1 MLRVYLLVACVC
13 VLIASVLYTFYFNRL
28 LAAVIG
34 LFLRIRYWNKGGSSI
49 WIQIGSI
56 HFSILAG
63 RILLKDV
70 VYHSGNQTIKVVK
83 AQVSWRYWL
92 RVPATEDDLNRAHVG
107 GEDFDQTDVFP
118 SCRIKVSA
126 HGFEWFLYNKTTA
139 YDHIL
144 SQMQAKAPPVSGG
157 SGPRRYFSR
166 TSGLE
171 GLYPPSALATIKPP
185 PIIHAAI
192 NWIKRQM
199 PYLEPK
205 DLLPISIEVFK
216 LAIVCGNPSTPS
228 LMVAECHRAD
238 GTFGIVRARSKCDLY
253 KQLLNFKFQNALV
266 HLVENK
272 HYQGSMAVVGQTIR
286 AQAET
291 SIYADRIP
299 LNYLSFE
306 AFLRVWRGI
315 RLYSTLFSPN
325 HLASSGFKGSTFT
338 SGKKSLD
345 ESNFAAGDFT
355 KLEYAIERRIV
366 EAPMLELSYYADVV
380 GEVPA
385 ELDGPK
391 GMGLESYDIGNGDL
405 PPEWGIDLVIR
416 NGALRYGPWADRQ
429 RAHLQRALFP
439 PTFHDMEV
447 SQRLKP
453 GDKRIWT
460 ALKIFVELREQ
471 TILNLP
477 FREASKNW
485 QWDGIAD
492 VPKSRTRE
500 HASLHVAAGDSSS
513 ISFLIPMV
521 IGPDGYESRLE
532 VHLDTIQVT
541 PSLNDIKVITAESCR
556 VSAALPAPLK
566 WNAERQWS
574 FSVSLRQPV
583 IFLLRDHINM
593 ITDLSRDWVS
603 GEPTEWHHFVPTVYS
618 LEIHLH
624 HFDVNLYA
632 NDQNIID
639 KPLIKDENTM
649 VNLRAPRLWTTATIP
664 SNVYL
669 PEATTISFSVDIPG
683 VSVCMCLPKWNTQF
697 LYNQGKEHP
706 ILQAG
711 KFRIDGTYHFWAE
724 VHPDNIEQLRVAILA
739 GDVVMK
745 PLGWAIRYFMV
756 LRDNYFGTFTHF
768 STLTEYLE
776 KRSRGEVGDPVEKK
790 WRPEK
795 TNMLQV
801 ELSLMV
807 QHGSLLLSA
816 GLPGFEKH
824 AIMAT
829 ANDIGTSLYL
839 AFPELQLNLRL
850 HDYFMEMSLNV
861 GELKGCVMETCPED
875 EFFRNRRRHFKETLV
890 IDGFDIT
897 TNRLFGPPPRTHTYV
912 CVWEI
917 ALGHVKTITTPLE
930 SRALLAVADV
940 FRIHFTDV
948 VNAPA
953 SEFSVPLDPDL
964 TYVKLSLRAL
974 NATCLAGATAVDLDV
989 PKGLTLH
996 TNDLQGQVCGR
1007 FLSLRLPLTSL
1018 KALVAL
1024 DTSRKS
1030 WSEAAAMDFD
1040 IALDW
1045 FTCPKTNHNPQGTF
1059 LHEQDHL
1066 TKRAQ
1071 YLLSQLA
1078 EARVS
1083 FGDRPHASGRSGRRR
1098 PPHRVHRNDLYLPPL
1113 VLPRFSRAHNSQ
1125 QLQQDPSPSP
1135 LPRWSQLSHLSESD
1149 GENISEADRDARL
1162 ARSRIFQPMP
1172 ASNVN
1177 NFELSMSDDESDDA
1191 DLTDDGSSDS
1201 EWSASPEENDILRHY
1216 ERFTKRYRECSLDDI
1231 SSREGSPFV
1240 MLRDPPAASFQRA
1253 RKVSKPLSLIPPRK
1267 AELSADTDSRS
1278 MVRIQCSHGLEVLVT
1293 PLLLLLLSRF
1303 KDECEQHVL
1312 SAELL
1317 LDVVLAEKL
1326 SNFVS
1331 AEQGISS
1338 SSTALDILVHSAR
1351 VRVLE
1356 QILLHRGST
1365 APSSTPGDPDD
1376 SRAVDVV
1383 LHASLTDFH
1392 VQSISQAQSATA
1404 SVQVT
1409 FDELSIGLGR
1419 LPSST
1424 GVIFES
1430 PQPEFC
1436 LSVYTLQA
1444 SRAQSHVEI
1453 SASNFTVQMGP
1464 SDPEYVAALLL
1475 VVKNRAEMLSNI
1487 YQQWRSRST
1496 TSLLALM
1503 RRILWL
1509 TRDDA
1514 LVDPLS
1520 IIQPSFL
1527 VQRGLPHA
1535 VRTNGPLKFLFHL
1548 RQCLRQYDLASDS
1561 EQWGGDQEVRQ
1572 VMKSHLANL
1581 MVDLDT
1587 LDEPD
1592 TNPWDILFPPE
1603 NPSPSTSSSVLL
1615 SVTCGIGTLHLTILS
1630 VSSKPPSYI
1639 TSSMLRFQYQSNPL
1653 VQFYSTSHI
1662 SPPKQTAQQIAILG
1676 VADVSLIASPHLV
1689 DFAQSAIRVKKYWH
1703 NDTTSDYPAQAT
1715 RPPSQT
1721 ILVAHVK
1728 SMSIRAGAENL
1739 TFEVMGSSL
1748 DFSSSSLVRSDI
1760 GTESASGVFTF
1771 ADIHVRARSKG
1782 ADTGVSEQ
1790 DILASLALANG
1801 KIDAAQRHDLTSK
1814 TLRVIFGL
1822 EEILVSVP
1830 RSAIR
1835 LYRFVEEWRA
1845 DFLPGVEATAETL
1858 VSELKRNSTST
1869 ASKPSLARSTE
1880 QLSTILHVNG
1890 RIARLGV
1897 TLQVMRGTW
1906 LSWTVEDTTGFVSS
1920 SPASSSKRTYDFGL
1934 QLGSQGFTITYKSR
1948 SMENSTGS
1956 PRVKF
1961 ILPALTFTGHQK
1973 KGGIELLGTLDF
1985 VNIMVKPT
1993 HMDAFLVVQQKFGQD
2008 FTDLLD
2014 LIRET
2019 RQKHSVISE
2028 PKRATGGS
2036 SKFIVQVNVKGFRLG
2051 LEGPSSVFHL
2061 ECQDVWGDI
2070 AKEDDQLEWKVQLR
2084 NLALSLAP
2092 RTGVASHE
2100 YGFDVNE
2107 KSAFVIVDITTSAND
2122 EVLNISVPKIHAV
2135 MQPSSISELGDFIDY
2150 HQAELLARRQQRA
2163 AELEAFKEK
2172 TRSILRTFEMQAPS
2186 PDATKPSWLSKH
2198 TVLVEVERI
2207 GVAFPLALDQS
2218 VGLSQWS
2225 SQDRTS
2231 VRAFL
2236 FSVRRIRF
2244 SSQKGEAGQMNTREL
2259 SFQFVNR
2266 FRQYEPTDFNSDSHQ
2281 TRNRLVY
2288 PQMKAQLRSDTSL
2301 SKHQIW
2307 ITANITGFVLDLDS
2321 SISDCVFS
2329 LVDVYRRGRERME
2342 RLASNIPQMIAPQAP
2357 GPLPVTISLADE
2369 QPSTNF
2375 FGVIL
2380 FESGEIR
2387 VHSEGRYG
2395 RTMSSAF
2402 SDDVDDS
2409 LPVTGTELIRL
2420 PVVSAWIEYRA
2431 SSNVSAT
2438 SRPLQPSILIFKAKI
2453 HSSQNTLRPTLLP
2466 FVSDITD
2473 FVQARLRMTTR
2484 HDELSNPSVVFEGS
2498 EPVPSSPPVVVPD
2511 LQKTS
2516 RLQINFSL
2524 RIDQSTLEFTCQPDV
2539 NVLAALRWESGG
2551 FVVSISPDANRVTF
2565 TGSVDG
2571 LTAGLKH
2578 GFLSEDCV
2586 NLAARNLAFSLAFAK
2601 TEDSVRNI
2609 DSTVS
2614 LVISTD
2620 MSGGVRFSRLQDML
2634 CFKAV
2639 WLDRIPL
2646 IASENTT
2653 PEASG
2658 IISASP
2664 APRVAS
2670 SEVKQEVTTAIIIRI
2685 RSIEVNVDLGQS
2697 ISNVTLNM
2705 DDTLIRTRFSEGCR
2719 EVSLSVAD
2727 LAIFAKGNISGHVAV
2742 ADCMFH
2748 TISRNGEALLSESTS
2763 ARLLEL
2769 TITSGPLSAELE
2781 SEHQRLL
2788 VYRADPI
2795 RVDIHDDWSLISST
2809 TGDKDRPLLLAFT
2822 VHGKEIIALATISTI
2837 PKLML
2842 YVNKFKANI
2851 AIQRAGA
2858 SRESVAF
2865 RATQGP
2871 RPDKPLTEVAAA
2883 FLQSAKTKFKEA
2895 ETDISHLVR
2904 QQMSFRL
2911 EMLRLILFPRSM
2923 ADTELAQ
2930 FIGRDVHASLNR
2942 TVQDSLPSRREIH
2955 LSFTSLDISKFS
2967 QLQSLLPSTATVSQD
2982 PSWVS
2987 SLFKNPL
2994 ESNIVGLPSMKML
3007 MITEESVHDLTA
3019 RLVYDFYSTFQG
3031 GDKSPEDI
3039 YITLNMALY
3048 AWLTGLRKNLSRE
3061 LEQVQGS
3068 TSTQLSSPP
3077 GPSSRKRGVGSGIE
3091 GLSGSTAPHAE
3102 DGTIPPLLTR
3112 NQVGASISTAP
3123 ADDGTSV
3130 TDQATT
3136 ARRSTLPHEGE
3147 GTASTPVPGSS
3158 SGPGKVTL
3166 VYEPRERKI
3175 QRLTMRQLGEATP
3188 DVMHPFFKKSGFNLE
3203 DSLPQYVH
3211 EYATMPLEEI
3221 MEALLSLYS
3230 RQLRSGKTDRNY

>member
-1 MLRVYLLVACVC
+1 MLKVYLLVACVC

-34 LFLRIRYWNKGGSSI
+34 LFLRIRYWNQGGSSI

-70 VYHSGNQTIKVVK
+70 IYHSSNQTIKVVK

-107 GEDFDQTDVFP
+107 GEDFNQTDVFP

-126 HGFEWFLYNKTTA
+126 HGFEWFLYNRTAA

-144 SQMQAKAPPVSGG
+144 SQMRANAPPAPEG
-157 SGPRRYFSR
+157 SGPRPYFSR

-171 GLYPPSALATIKPP
+171 GLYPPSALANIKPP

-192 NWIKRQM
+192 NWLKRQM

-216 LAIVCGNPSTPS
+216 LAIVCGNSSTPS

-253 KQLLNFKFQNALV
+253 KQLLNFKFQNALI
-266 HLVENK
+266 HLEENE
-272 HYQGSMAVVGQTIR
+272 HYQGSMTGLGHTIR

-291 SIYADRIP
+291 SIYADRVP

-306 AFLRVWRGI
+306 VFLKVWRGI
-315 RLYSTLFSPN
+315 RLYSALFPHN
-325 HLASSGFKGSTFT
+325 HLASSGFKGRTFT
-338 SGKKSLD
+338 YGKKSLD
-345 ESNFAAGDFT
+345 ENNFVGGDFT

-366 EAPMLELSYYADVV
+366 EAPVLELSYYTDVV

-416 NGALRYGPWADRQ
+416 NGTLRYGPWADRQ
-429 RAHLQRALFP
+429 RAHLQRAFFP
-439 PTFHDMEV
+439 PAFHDLEV
-447 SQRLKP
+447 SQHLKP

-460 ALKIFVELREQ
+460 ALKIFVELREE
-471 TILNLP
+471 TTLNLP

-485 QWDGIAD
+485 QWDGMAD
-492 VPKSRTRE
+492 VPKFRIRE

-532 VHLDTIQVT
+532 VHLDTIEVKS
-541 PSLNDIKVITAESCR
+541 SLNDIKVITAESCR

-593 ITDLSRDWVS
+593 ITDLSRDWAS
-603 GEPTEWHHFVPTVYS
+603 GEPTEWHHFVPIVYS
-618 LEIHLH
+618 LELHLH
-624 HFDVNLYA
+624 HFDLNLYA

-649 VNLRAPRLWTTATIP
+649 VNLRAPRLCVSATIP

-669 PEATTISFSVDIPG
+669 PEATTFSFAVDVPG
-683 VSVCMCLPKWNTQF
+683 LSICICLPKWNTQF
-697 LYNQGKEHP
+697 LHNQGKEHP
-706 ILQAG
+706 ILRAG
-711 KFRIDGTYHFWAE
+711 RFRIDGTYHYWAE
-724 VHPDNIEQLRVAILA
+724 VHPDNIEQFKIAILA
-739 GDVVMK
+739 GDVTIK
-745 PLGWAIRYFMV
+745 TLGWAIRCFMV
-756 LRDNYFGTFTHF
+756 LRDNYLGSFTHF

-776 KRSRGEVGDPVEKK
+776 KRSRGEVGDPIGKK

-801 ELSLMV
+801 ELTFMI
-807 QHGSLLLSA
+807 QHGFLLLPA
-816 GLPGFEKH
+816 GLPGFEKY
-824 AIMAT
+824 ASMAT
-829 ANDIGTSLYL
+829 ARDVGTSLCL
-839 AFPELQLNLRL
+839 AFPELQFNLRL

-861 GELKGCVMETCPED
+861 GELKGCVAETCPED
-875 EFFRNRRRHFKETLV
+875 EFFRNRRQHLKETLV
-890 IDGFDIT
+890 IDGIDIT
-897 TNRLFGPPPRTHTYV
+897 TNRLLGPPPRTSAYV

-917 ALGHVKTITTPLE
+917 AVGHVKVITTPLE
-930 SRALLAVADV
+930 SRALFAVIDV
-940 FRIHFTDV
+940 FQIHFTDV
-948 VNAPA
+948 ANAPA
-953 SEFSVPLDPDL
+953 DEFSIPLDPDL
-964 TYVKLSLRAL
+964 TYVKLSLKAL
-974 NATCLAGATAVDLDV
+974 NATCLAGAAALDLDV

-996 TNDLQGQVCGR
+996 TNDLQGQLCGK
-1007 FLSLRLPLTSL
+1007 FLSLRLPHASA
-1018 KALVAL
+1018 KALV
-1024 DTSRKS
+1024 TSGASRRS

-1040 IALDW
+1040 IALDS
-1045 FTCPKTNHNPQGTF
+1045 FTCPKTDHGPQSTF
-1059 LHEQDHL
+1059 LHDQDFL
-1066 TKRAQ
+1066 TRRVQ
-1071 YLLSQLA
+1071 YLLSQLT
-1078 EARVS
+1078 EAQVS
-1083 FGDRPHASGRSGRRR
+1083 FGAKPHASRRAGRRR

-1113 VLPRFSRAHNSQ
+1113 ILPRFNHIQSSSVQRQ
-1125 QLQQDPSPSP
+1125 RQYPSP
-1135 LPRWSQLSHLSESD
+1135 LLRWSQLSHLSESD
-1149 GENISEADRDARL
+1149 GENVSEAERDARL
-1162 ARSRIFQPMP
+1162 ARSRVFQPIP
-1172 ASNVN
+1172 GSNVDDS
-1177 NFELSMSDDESDDA
+1177 EPPISDDESDDA
-1191 DLTDDGSSDS
+1191 DLTDGGSSES
-1201 EWSASPEENDILRHY
+1201 EWSPSPAENILLNHY
-1216 ERFTKRYRECSLDDI
+1216 ERFTKRYRGCSLDDI
-1231 SSREGSPFV
+1231 SNREGSPFV
-1240 MLRDPPAASFQRA
+1240 VLRNPPAFSFQRP
-1253 RKVSKPLSLIPPRK
+1253 RNVSKPSSLICPRK
-1267 AELSADTDSRS
+1267 ADLSGDTDSRS
-1278 MVRIQCSHGLEVLVT
+1278 MVRIQCIHGLEVLVT
-1293 PLLLLLLSRF
+1293 PLLLVFLSRL
-1303 KDECEQHVL
+1303 KEESEQHVL
-1312 SAELL
+1312 SAELI
-1317 LDVVLAEKL
+1317 LDVIFAQQL
-1326 SNFVS
+1326 SEFVS
-1331 AEQGISS
+1331 SEQSVS
-1338 SSTALDILVHSAR
+1338 PPSTALDILVHSASL
-1351 VRVLE
+1351 RVLE
-1356 QILLHRGST
+1356 QIDMGHG
-1365 APSSTPGDPDD
+1365 PSSVAGGPEDTQAVDIVLHGSLTNLHIQNI
-1376 SRAVDVV
+1376 SRAQP
-1383 LHASLTDFH
+1383 A
-1392 VQSISQAQSATA
+1392 AA
-1404 SVQVT
+1404 SVQAT
-1409 FDELSIGLGR
+1409 FDELSIGLCR
-1419 LPSST
+1419 MPPSA
-1424 GVIFES
+1424 GVLLES
-1430 PQPEFC
+1430 PHPGFC
-1436 LSVYTLQA
+1436 LSIYTLQA
-1444 SRAQSHVEI
+1444 SHARGHFEI
-1453 SASNFTVQMGP
+1453 SAGNFTVQMEP
-1464 SDPEYVAALLL
+1464 SDPEYVASL
-1475 VVKNRAEMLSNI
+1475 VLATKNRAGMLSNI
-1487 YQQWRSRST
+1487 HQEWRSRFA
-1496 TSLLALM
+1496 TSLRALV
-1503 RRILWL
+1503 RHILWL
-1509 TRDDA
+1509 TRRDA
-1514 LVDPLS
+1514 LVDPFS

-1535 VRTNGPLKFLFHL
+1535 VRTNGPLKLLFHL
-1548 RQCLRQYDLASDS
+1548 RQCLRHCDLTSDY
-1561 EQWGGDQEVRQ
+1561 EQWSGDQEVRQ
-1572 VMKSHLANL
+1572 LIQSRLASL
-1581 MVDLDT
+1581 TVDLDT
-1587 LDEPD
+1587 LDELD
-1592 TNPWDILFPPE
+1592 AHPWDLLFPPE
-1603 NPSPSTSSSVLL
+1603 NPSPAKSSPLISM
-1615 SVTCGIGTLHLTILS
+1615 TFGIGTLHLTILS
-1630 VSSKPPSYI
+1630 ASKSHSCI

-1653 VQFYSTSHI
+1653 TQFHPSSHTSL
-1662 SPPKQTAQQIAILG
+1662 PMQTTQQIAMLS
-1676 VADVSLIASPHLV
+1676 VADVSLIACPRLV
-1689 DFAQSAIRVKKYWH
+1689 DFARGAIRVNKYWK
-1703 NDTTSDYPAQAT
+1703 NDTTSDNHLTQTT

-1721 ILVAHVK
+1721 ILVAHVEN
-1728 SMSIRAGAENL
+1728 MNIRAGAENL
-1739 TFEVMGSSL
+1739 TFEVTGSSL

-1760 GTESASGVFTF
+1760 RTESASNVFTF
-1771 ADIHVRARSKG
+1771 SSIHVRARSQ
-1782 ADTGVSEQ
+1782 GVDAATSEQ
-1790 DILASLALANG
+1790 DILASLALARG
-1801 KIDAAQRHDLTSK
+1801 KINTALRHDLASK

-1845 DFLPGVEATAETL
+1845 DFLPDVEATAETL
-1858 VSELKRNSTST
+1858 VSELKRSSMSTV
-1869 ASKPSLARSTE
+1869 SKPSLAHSTE
-1880 QLSTILHVNG
+1880 RLSTILHVNG
-1890 RIARLGV
+1890 HIARLGV

-1920 SPASSSKRTYDFGL
+1920 SPAPPSKRTYDFGL
-1934 QLGSQGFTITYKSR
+1934 QLGSQGFTITHKSR
-1948 SMENSTGS
+1948 NMENSTGY

-1961 ILPALTFTGHQK
+1961 ILPTLALTGHQR
-1973 KGGIELLGTLDF
+1973 KGGIELLGVLDF
-1985 VNIMVKPT
+1985 VNIMIKPT
-1993 HMDAFLVVQQKFGQD
+1993 HLDALLAVQQKFGQD

-2019 RQKHSVISE
+2019 RQKHSAVSD
-2028 PKRATGGS
+2028 PKRKTGEPGT
-2036 SKFIVQVNVKGFRLG
+2036 FIVQVNVKGFRLG

-2070 AKEDDQLEWKVQLR
+2070 AKEGDPLEWKVQLR

-2092 RTGVASHE
+2092 RTGVVSRE

-2107 KSAFVIVDITTSAND
+2107 KLAFVVIDITTSAND
-2122 EVLNISVPKIHAV
+2122 GVLKVSVPKIHAV

-2150 HQAELLARRQQRA
+2150 HQAELLVRRQQRA

-2172 TRSILRTFEMQAPS
+2172 TRSILKTFETQTPCSGA
-2186 PDATKPSWLSKH
+2186 DKPSWLSKH
-2198 TVLVEVERI
+2198 TVLVEIERV
-2207 GVAFPLALDQS
+2207 GVAFPLALNQS
-2218 VGLSQWS
+2218 VGLSRWPG
-2225 SQDRTS
+2225 QDQTS

-2244 SSQKGEAGQMNTREL
+2244 SSQKGEAGQVNTREV

-2266 FRQYEPTDFNSDSHQ
+2266 FRQYIPTDFNMETHQ
-2281 TRNRLVY
+2281 TRNRLIY
-2288 PQMKAQLRSDTSL
+2288 PQLKAQLRSDTSL

-2307 ITANITGFVLDLDS
+2307 ITANITGFILDLDS
-2321 SISDCVFS
+2321 SIPDCVFS
-2329 LVDVYRRGRERME
+2329 LVDVYRQGRERME
-2342 RLASNIPQMIAPQAP
+2342 RLASNVPHKSASQLPEQ
-2357 GPLPVTISLADE
+2357 LPVAISFADE
-2369 QPSTNF
+2369 QPITN
-2375 FGVIL
+2375 VLAAIV
-2380 FESGEIR
+2380 FESGEIH
-2387 VHSEGRYG
+2387 VHSEGERG
-2395 RTMSSAF
+2395 KTISSTF

-2409 LPVTGTELIRL
+2409 LRATGMELIRL

-2431 SSNVSAT
+2431 TSNVNTT

-2473 FVQARLRMTTR
+2473 FVQMRLRTTTH
-2484 HDELSNPSVVFEGS
+2484 HDELSNPPVVFEGS
-2498 EPVPSSPPVVVPD
+2498 RPAPSSPPTVITD
-2511 LQKTS
+2511 LQRTS
-2516 RLQINFSL
+2516 GLQINFSL

-2551 FVVSISPDANRVTF
+2551 FVVSISPGANRVTF

-2586 NLAARNLAFSLAFAK
+2586 NLAARNLAFSLAFSE
-2601 TEDSVRNI
+2601 TEDSARN
-2609 DSTVS
+2609 VS

-2646 IASENTT
+2646 IASEHTT
-2653 PEASG
+2653 PEASR
-2658 IISASP
+2658 IMSSSP

-2670 SEVKQEVTTAIIIRI
+2670 PTVEQELTTAIIIRI
-2685 RSIEVNVDLGQS
+2685 RSIEVTVDLGQS

-2705 DDTLIRTRFSEGCR
+2705 DEILIRTKLSERCR
-2719 EVSLSVAD
+2719 ELSLSVAD
-2727 LAIFAKGNISGHVAV
+2727 VAIFAKGNISGHVAV

-2748 TISRNGEALLSESTS
+2748 TVSRDEDALLSDSTS

-2769 TITSGPLSAELE
+2769 TMTSGPLSAELE

-2795 RVDIHDDWSLISST
+2795 QVDIHDDWSLISSA

-2842 YVNKFKANI
+2842 YVNRFKANI
-2851 AIQRAGA
+2851 AVQRAGA
-2858 SRESVAF
+2858 SRESEAF

-2871 RPDKPLTEVAAA
+2871 KPDKPLTEVAAA

-2911 EMLRLILFPRSM
+2911 ELLRLILFPRSM

-2942 TVQDSLPSRREIH
+2942 TVQDNFPSRREVH
-2955 LSFTSLDISKFS
+2955 LSFNSLGISRFS
-2967 QLQSLLPSTATVSQD
+2967 QLQSVLSSTATVSPD
-2982 PSWVS
+2982 ASWVS

-3007 MITEESVHDLTA
+3007 MITEESVQDLTT

-3048 AWLTGLRKNLSRE
+3048 AWLTGLRKNLTRE

-3077 GPSSRKRGVGSGIE
+3077 GPSSRKRVTGCGIE
-3091 GLSGSTAPHAE
+3091 GSSGFTAPHAE
-3102 DGTIPPLLTR
+3102 EGIISPLSTR
-3112 NQVGASISTAP
+3112 NQVGAGITSTP

-3130 TDQATT
+3130 VDPNPL
-3136 ARRSTLPHEGE
+3136 ARRSTQPHEGE
-3147 GTASTPVPGSS
+3147 SNTPSTA
-3158 SGPGKVTL
+3158 PGKLTL

-3221 MEALLSLYS
+3221 MEALLALYS
-3230 RQLRSGKTDRNY
+3230 RQLRTDRTKRNY